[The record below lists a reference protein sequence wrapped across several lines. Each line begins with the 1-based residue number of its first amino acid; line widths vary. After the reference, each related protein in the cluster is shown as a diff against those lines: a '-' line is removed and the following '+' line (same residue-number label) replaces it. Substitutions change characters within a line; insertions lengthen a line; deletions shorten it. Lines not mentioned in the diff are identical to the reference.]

1 MQQTLRNDS
10 GNDGRAGGRES
21 QSRPMPV
28 QSIILIALFALAAML
43 SLRGNRPPAALGLD
57 APAAVFS
64 AARAHEVLARILG
77 DGRPHPTGSAANAA
91 VRDRVVAEFDRLG
104 LDAEVQ
110 RRFVC
115 GAVACATVDNIVARL
130 PGANGAQAAGK
141 NAVLLSAH
149 YDSVAAGPGA
159 SDDGAGVATLIE
171 VARALQAGPAL
182 PRDVWLLANDGEEL
196 GLLGAEAFVREPE
209 FANVGSV
216 VNLEARGTTGAS
228 LLIETQPGNA
238 AIIEAVDRAL
248 DRPGGT
254 SLDYEIY
261 KTLPN
266 DTDFTVYRREGRSGV
281 NFAWAQGAARY
292 HTPLDDLAHLDP
304 GSLQHHGDNML
315 AMVRELATAPA
326 QLQRPHDAVFFS
338 LFGRELVSWPAP
350 WNPTLLLLGL
360 AASTLLVVRLVRSG
374 QSRLLPLLGAGF
386 AAIAAL
392 VLLALLSWAM
402 HALLGALGATP
413 AAWTAQATNLV
424 ATLVLLAMTVFAGLA
439 RPMSRWFGAPALAAA
454 ALMPFA
460 LVAIGAVLAM
470 PGASHSGLLPL
481 IAGALAGHL
490 WPRRPA
496 LWAGIAAIAAAML
509 WFPYVADSYSA
520 VGHPGLPAASVL
532 MGLILLPLLPALAD
546 LGRGASALA
555 GAALVGTVLFAVL
568 AVMRP
573 AFDAD
578 APRPLN
584 LVYAG
589 VGDDARVFA
598 NTSGPL
604 PEEFLRDAGF
614 AATTESMLPWSPR
627 TRHPG
632 RGGPPLA
639 PPVIEVLDDT
649 VRDGRRH
656 LQLRLRSSRGAT
668 EGELILPE
676 SVDLASVRIQGE
688 ALATS
693 RHPRSGPWR
702 SITVVGLPAAGVLV
716 EFEADPAGAIALY
729 GVDVSPGI
737 PEPLADVVRARDA
750 IAVPIHGGDITVSW
764 TRLELAPAE

>member
-1 MQQTLRNDS
+1 MQQTLRSDG
-10 GNDGRAGGRES
+10 GNGRARDAES
-21 QSRPMPV
+21 PSRPMPG
-28 QSIILIALFALAAML
+28 QSIILIAFFALAAML
-43 SLRGNRPPAALGLD
+43 SMRGNRPPAALGHD
-57 APAAVFS
+57 APTAAFS
-64 AARAHEVLARILG
+64 AARAREVLARILG
-77 DGRPHPTGSAANAA
+77 DGRPHPTGSAANAG

-130 PGANGAQAAGK
+130 PGASGAQAGGR

-159 SDDGAGVATLIE
+159 SDDGAGVATLVE
-171 VARALQAGPAL
+171 VARALQAGPGL

-209 FANVGSV
+209 FASVGSV

-238 AIIEAVDRAL
+238 AVVDAVDRAL
-248 DRPGGT
+248 ERPGGT

-315 AMVRELATAPA
+315 AMARELATTPA

-350 WNPTLLLLGL
+350 WNPALLLLGL
-360 AASTLLVVRLVRSG
+360 AAWALLLVRLAGSG
-374 QSRLLPLLGAGF
+374 QTRLLPLLGAGF
-386 AAIAAL
+386 ATIAVL
-392 VLLALLSWAM
+392 VLLALLGWAM
-402 HALLGALGATP
+402 HAVLGALGATP
-413 AAWTAQATNLV
+413 APWTAQAASLV
-424 ATLVLLAMTVFAGLA
+424 ATFVLLAVAVFAGLA

-454 ALMPFA
+454 ALVPFA
-460 LVAIGAVLAM
+460 LVAIAAVLAM

-496 LWAGIAAIAAAML
+496 LWAGIAAIVAAML
-509 WFPYVADSYSA
+509 WFPYVMDSYSA
-520 VGHPGLPAASVL
+520 IGHPGLPATTVL
-532 MGLILLPLLPALAD
+532 MGLVLLPLLPALCG
-546 LGRGASALA
+546 LGRGVSALA
-555 GAALVGTVLFAVL
+555 GAALVATVLFAAL
-568 AVMRP
+568 AGLRP

-578 APRPLN
+578 VPRPLN

-589 VGDDARVFA
+589 IGDESRVFVNA
-598 NTSGPL
+598 SGPL
-604 PEEFLRDAGF
+604 PGEFLHDAGF
-614 AATTESMLPWSPR
+614 AATAKTMLPWSPR

-632 RGGPPLA
+632 RSGPPLA
-639 PPVIEVLDDT
+639 PPVIEVIGDT
-649 VRDGRRH
+649 VRGGRRH
-656 LQLRLRSSRGAT
+656 LQLRLRSTRGAT
-668 EGELILPE
+668 EGELVLPE
-676 SVDLASVRIQGE
+676 SVDRASVRIQGE

-693 RHPRSGPWR
+693 RHSRSGPWR
-702 SITVVGLPAAGVLV
+702 SITVVGLPVEGMLV
-716 EFEADPAGAIALY
+716 EFDADPTEAVTLY

-737 PEPLADVVRARDA
+737 PAPLAEVVRARDA

-764 TRLELAPAE
+764 TRLQIAPAD